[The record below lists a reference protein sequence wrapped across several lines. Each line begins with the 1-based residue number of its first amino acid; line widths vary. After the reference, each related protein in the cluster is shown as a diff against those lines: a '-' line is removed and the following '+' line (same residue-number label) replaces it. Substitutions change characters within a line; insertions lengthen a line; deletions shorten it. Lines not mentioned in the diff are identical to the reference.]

1 VTDLGQLLRDRR
13 LGNTVAGLLR
23 AEHSPV
29 PLACV
34 ALLVFGV
41 FSIAKP
47 SVFPSASD
55 IQAMAFAL
63 PEVGLLALAVMLSM
77 VIAGIDLSVVGTAN
91 LAAVAMGE
99 FYAHGWLTG
108 AGWVPV
114 ALGALVALGAGAAC
128 GVLNGLVIGLIGVSD
143 ILATLATGYIFGG
156 LALAWTGGDVLSRLP
171 GGLGDLGIA
180 TVAEVPVIFAVFV
193 VAAVLV
199 AVLLNR
205 SRFGL
210 RAMLTGSNVTAA
222 RLSGIRRPRVILGTY
237 VTTGVLAGL
246 AGIIFTA
253 RTADVTAT
261 YGSSY
266 LLLAVVI
273 AVLGGV
279 DPNGGSGT
287 VLGVVL
293 GAAVLQMLQTG
304 FDVVNFN
311 QFLYQAVQ
319 GLILIA
325 VLAINVRA
333 RFWPAGADRP
343 AAPAG
348 NDSAVPLGP
357 AAAARRHE

>member
-1 VTDLGQLLRDRR
+1 VNGFGNLLRDRS
-13 LGNTVAGLLR
+13 LGNTVTGLLR
-23 AEHSPV
+23 AERSPV

-34 ALLVFGV
+34 AVLVFGV
-41 FSIAKP
+41 FSIVKP
-47 SVFPSASD
+47 AVFPSASD
-55 IQAMAFAL
+55 IQAMSFAL

-99 FYAHGWLTG
+99 FYRHGWLSG
-108 AGWVPV
+108 GGWVPV
-114 ALGALVALGAGAAC
+114 ALGVLVALGTGVAC
-128 GVLNGLVIGLIGVSD
+128 GLLNGLVIGLIGISD

-156 LALAWTGGDVLSRLP
+156 LALAWTGGGVLTRLP
-171 GGLGDLGIA
+171 GGLGTLGIA
-180 TVAEVPVIFAVFV
+180 TVAGVPVIFVVFA

-222 RLSGIRRPRVILGTY
+222 RLSGIRRPQVILGTY
-237 VTTGVLAGL
+237 VTTGVLSAL

-253 RTADVTAT
+253 RTADVTAA

-304 FDVVNFN
+304 FDVLNFN

-333 RFWPAGADRP
+333 RFWPAGPR
-343 AAPAG
+343 
-348 NDSAVPLGP
+348 AVTN
-357 AAAARRHE
+357 R